1 MYTLKT
7 TDEFDEWLRNLKDIR
22 AKAKITTRLER
33 AEQGNFGDHKSVGG
47 GVSEMRIDEGKGYR
61 AYYTL
66 RGNTLIFMLC
76 GGDKSTQQADITR
89 AIELKGQYDDTQN
102 QPV

>member
-1 MYTLKT
+1 MYILET
-7 TDEFDEWLRNLKDIR
+7 TDEFDEWLGNLKDIR
-22 AKAKITTRLER
+22 AKAKIITRLER
-33 AEQGNFGDHKSVGG
+33 AGKGNFGDHKSVGG

-76 GGDKSTQQADITR
+76 GGDKSNQQADIAR
-89 AIELKGQYDDTQN
+89 AIELKGLYNDTQN